1 MESVIEFPPL
11 LIERQLRD
19 AFFCPIRCVM
29 AVVDF
34 KGIDKCG
41 VQNRFLAFRMNQ
53 MTGYKGHGGD
63 HILSSL

>member
-1 MESVIEFPPL
+1 
-11 LIERQLRD
+11 
-19 AFFCPIRCVM
+19 M